1 MQHLAPRPIWQLNE
15 SSERHAWM
23 RMHVVLVVHCVCSH
37 VDAVVRARLTLK
49 AMVLKDLMPQCFP
62 LRAVVKD
69 IDLVIGIELAN
80 P

>member
-1 MQHLAPRPIWQLNE
+1 
-15 SSERHAWM
+15 
-23 RMHVVLVVHCVCSH
+23 MHVELMVHCVGSH
-37 VDAVVRARLTLK
+37 VDAVVRTLL
-49 AMVLKDLMPQCFP
+49 ALIAVVLKDLMPQCFP